1 MASLTKCLVFCALA
15 GGATLATAG
24 SAWAGYEPHKYT
36 EPGTG
41 LVLEYNLYVPDGYEA
56 GRKYPLLVFLHAAG
70 GELPRSLSSSGKG
83 WTGSFL
89 DGGDAEK
96 YASFF
101 LVPISQTD
109 SSGWG
114 DGRSNTE
121 KFEGRLTVVVLKQL
135 LASGEYNLDAERLY
149 ITGPSMGG
157 RGSWDLI
164 EKNPGFFAAAVPC
177 AAPGLDDF
185 AAVVNENIWSVN
197 GENDSTV
204 MANRATI
211 AGIRA
216 AGGNPIYTEL
226 EGHGHDSWRTLYPSD
241 AFMTWMYAQRRG
253 VPWWNVSEV
262 PTLAEPLTPGQVV
275 VSGPSE
281 PTGGAG
287 GSGPSSGG
295 AGAGGSGG
303 AVTGGSA
310 MGPSAG
316 GSAGSGGGH
325 ASAGAAAGGL
335 FSAGAGGNSGSGTS
349 SIAGSPVAES
359 PALPPVSGDSDSN
372 CSLRSPLGRT
382 DGAWPALLLALSLAG
397 RRATKR
403 PEQKGSA
410 CR

>member
-1 MASLTKCLVFCALA
+1 
-15 GGATLATAG
+15 
-24 SAWAGYEPHKYT
+24 
-36 EPGTG
+36 
-41 LVLEYNLYVPDGYEA
+41 
-56 GRKYPLLVFLHAAG
+56 
-70 GELPRSLSSSGKG
+70 
-83 WTGSFL
+83 
-89 DGGDAEK
+89 
-96 YASFF
+96 
-101 LVPISQTD
+101 
-109 SSGWG
+109 
-114 DGRSNTE
+114 
-121 KFEGRLTVVVLKQL
+121 
-135 LASGEYNLDAERLY
+135 
-149 ITGPSMGG
+149 
-157 RGSWDLI
+157 
-164 EKNPGFFAAAVPC
+164 
-177 AAPGLDDF
+177 
-185 AAVVNENIWSVN
+185 VNENIWSVN
-197 GENDSTV
+197 GEKDSTV